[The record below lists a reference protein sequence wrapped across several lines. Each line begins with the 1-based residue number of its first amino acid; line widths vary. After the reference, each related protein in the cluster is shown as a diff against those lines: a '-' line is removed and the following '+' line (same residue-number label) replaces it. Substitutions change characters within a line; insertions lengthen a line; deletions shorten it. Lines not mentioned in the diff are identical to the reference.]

1 METVPN
7 RLGIGLGVLHTGRV
21 IDELGMAGPLPGAV
35 RRAVQRALA
44 GGKGDAESAGRLLMS
59 VSADV
64 GDGVLGEVDEVLVG
78 ADPGFWLALEGA
90 RDWLCW
96 DQPGTSYQEPTSA
109 DSVASL
115 GVKAV
120 FADGRVRERAVRLLA
135 GSGSLA
141 VLPILGL
148 RAADW
153 ASQVREVARD
163 AIVRRLDDDV
173 DAAALVVVAP
183 MALLLGQRR
192 RGKWLAEEVAGRL
205 AGDSARGA
213 ATRLLGSANLQLRRA
228 AYQALA
234 EAGALGLERAVQAA
248 LDDRDILI
256 RSRCAEY
263 AAGLALD
270 ADSTPL
276 IRQMLSS
283 RTPLVRVQA
292 LAALNRLGEFD
303 AIQDALADRSGLV
316 RGTARFYL
324 KPRGIDFAEVYRG
337 QLGRG
342 AGTVMPGAVAGLA
355 EVGTAADAGV
365 IAPRLSDPRV
375 KVRVQAIRAFQIL
388 APAIDVEQMLAFIED
403 DLSSAVV
410 RQATAAILAR
420 GARVDPE
427 RLLGLLEPSRPM
439 RMRVAAWKL
448 LVSRDSAWRLAVNLM
463 LLADPAE
470 TMAARAKSGVEA
482 AIQQQ
487 FYTKPSGRAA
497 ELVAAYLPEADR
509 LLTPAGA
516 RMLRFI
522 LGMPRE
528 A

>member
-1 METVPN
+1 
-7 RLGIGLGVLHTGRV
+7 
-21 IDELGMAGPLPGAV
+21 
-35 RRAVQRALA
+35 
-44 GGKGDAESAGRLLMS
+44 MS
-59 VSADV
+59 ISADV
-64 GDGVLGEVDEVLVG
+64 GDGVSGEIDDVLAA
-78 ADPGFWLALEGA
+78 ADPRFWLALEGA

-96 DQPGTSYQEPTSA
+96 DQPGTSFQEPTGA
-109 DSVASL
+109 DSVGGL

-120 FADGRVRERAVRLLA
+120 FADGRVREGAVRLLG
-135 GSGSLA
+135 GSRSLA

-173 DAAALVVVAP
+173 DAAALVAIAP

-192 RGKWLAEEVAGRL
+192 RGRWLAAEVTGRL
-205 AGDSARGA
+205 AGASSRGV

-234 EAGALGLERAVQAA
+234 EAGALGLEGAVQAA
-248 LDDRDILI
+248 LRDRDIVI

-270 ADSTPL
+270 ADSAPL
-276 IRQMLSS
+276 IRQMLAS
-283 RTPLVRVQA
+283 RTPLVRVEA

-303 AIQDALADRSGLV
+303 AIRDALVDRSSLV

-324 KPRGIDFAEVYRG
+324 KPYGIDFAEVYRK
-337 QLGRG
+337 QLSRG
-342 AGTVMPGAVAGLA
+342 AGAVTSGAVAGLA
-355 EVGTAADAGV
+355 EAGAAGDADV
-365 IAPRLSDPRV
+365 IAPLLSDPRV
-375 KVRVQAIRAFQIL
+375 KVRVQAIRALQIL

-403 DLSSAVV
+403 DPSSAIV
-410 RQATAAILAR
+410 RQATSAILAR

-427 RLLGLLEPSRPM
+427 RLFRLLERSQPTRI
-439 RMRVAAWKL
+439 RLAAWKL
-448 LVSRDSAWRLAVNLM
+448 LVSRDSAWRLAVNVM
-463 LLADPAE
+463 LLADPEE
-470 TMAARAKSGVEA
+470 TMAARAKSGLEA

-487 FYTKPSGRAA
+487 LYTKPSGRTA
-497 ELVAAYLPEADR
+497 ELVAAYLPDADR
-509 LLTPAGA
+509 FLTPAGA

-522 LGMPRE
+522 LGVPYE